1 MAATGVRDTDFPLK
15 HRRDR
20 VGRRLGKPASS
31 GSVAGNGAAMLPWLR
46 GAGCGPKLFAAGLA
60 GAASRLPR
68 PTPYETQDL
77 TMHESRPN
85 RQAIRILQLLMAAAI
100 VFPLG
105 LFSYAALSN
114 YRAAW
119 HRADE
124 RIERGLDVVQE
135 HTLKVLETVARTFGE
150 VSALIEDKSD
160 EQLTEAEARLHARLK
175 QIAEDL
181 PQVLSIWIIDSA
193 GRTAASSRLH
203 PVGRTSA
210 FASRDYFLAQ
220 VDASRPGFIGELF
233 VSLIDQ
239 VTLFGMSTRRPS
251 ADGSFRGIILVTVQ
265 PDAIRTFYARL
276 QGGIADQIGLL
287 RPDGSFLVRQ
297 PPPRQPSMTLSP
309 ASGFRRSIAAAPESG
324 RYLTT
329 GESDGVTRQFGYR
342 KLLGYPLY
350 ITAAVDLDAI
360 RAEVI
365 SQMLTHL
372 IFGVPATILLVAIT
386 YVALRRTRGFY
397 EETERRELAEA
408 TLKQAQ
414 RMEAVGQLT
423 GGVAHDFN
431 NLLMV
436 ISGNVDRL
444 RRDRTDP
451 TSARSLDAIEMA
463 ARRGTSLTRQLLSF
477 SRRQAHKPIAI
488 DLARRLLK
496 MRDMLQSS
504 LRGDIALAVDINYGV
519 WPVKVDP
526 AEFELA
532 LLNLAVNSRD
542 AMPSGGTFT
551 IRTSNLP
558 ASTVAPLGL
567 KGDLV
572 VITVMDTGPGIA
584 PEALPHVFEPFFTTK
599 EAGSGTGLGLSQ
611 IYGFATQSGGGV
623 TAANGPQG
631 GAVITLYLP
640 RSLDLPIVEPQDSPK
655 AATTLRSGAALVV
668 EDNADVAEIT
678 AGMFQSLGFT
688 TQLAENADAALAAL
702 AADPSIAVV
711 FSDIVMPGGKS
722 GLDLARELRERRP
735 DLPVL
740 LASGYSRVAQ
750 EAVAE
755 GFSILAKPYSVDDL
769 ARTLDTALGRDRRAP
784 SAPSYA
790 GATFAQS

>member
-1 MAATGVRDTDFPLK
+1 MP
-15 HRRDR
+15 
-20 VGRRLGKPASS
+20 
-31 GSVAGNGAAMLPWLR
+31 
-46 GAGCGPKLFAAGLA
+46 
-60 GAASRLPR
+60 
-68 PTPYETQDL
+68 
-77 TMHESRPN
+77 ESRPN
-85 RQAIRILQLLMAAAI
+85 PQAIRILQLLMAAAI
-100 VFPLG
+100 VFPVG
-105 LFSYAALSN
+105 LFSYAAWSN
-114 YRAAW
+114 YRSAW
-119 HRADE
+119 QRADE

-160 EQLTEAEARLHARLK
+160 EQVAEAEARLHARLK
-175 QIAEDL
+175 QIADDL
-181 PQVLSIWIIDSA
+181 PQVLSIWIIDRA
-193 GRTAASSRLH
+193 GRSVVSSRLY
-203 PVGRTSA
+203 PVGRTGP
-210 FASRDYFLAQ
+210 FAGRDYFLAQ
-220 VDASRPGFIGELF
+220 VDANRPGFIGELF
-233 VSLIDQ
+233 VSPIDQ
-239 VTLFGMSTRRPS
+239 AVLFGMSMRRPS
-251 ADGSFRGIILVTVQ
+251 ADGTFRGIILLTVQ
-265 PDAIRTFYARL
+265 PEAIRSFYARL

-287 RPDGSFLVRQ
+287 RADGSFLVRQ
-297 PPPRQPSMTLSP
+297 PPPRQSGMTLSP
-309 ASGFRRSIAAAPESG
+309 ASGFRRSVTTEPEHG

-329 GESDGVTRQFGYR
+329 GETDGVTRQFGYR
-342 KLLGYPLY
+342 KLPGYPLY

-365 SQMLTHL
+365 SPMLTHL
-372 IFGVPATILLVAIT
+372 IFGVPATVLLLAIS

-397 EETERRELAEA
+397 EEIERRELAEA

-444 RRDRTDP
+444 RRDLADTRA
-451 TSARSLDAIEMA
+451 ARALDAIEMA
-463 ARRGTSLTRQLLSF
+463 ARRGSSLTRQLLSF
-477 SRRQAHKPIAI
+477 SRRQAHKPIVI

-504 LRGDIALAVDINYGV
+504 LRGDISLTVDIDYGV

-542 AMPSGGTFT
+542 AMPSGGTFV

-558 ASTVAPLGL
+558 ADDAAPLGL

-572 VITVMDTGPGIA
+572 AIAVTDTGPGIA

-623 TAANGPQG
+623 TAANRLQG

-640 RSLDLPIVEPQDSPK
+640 RSLELPILEPQDAPK
-655 AATTLRSGAALVV
+655 VDAPPRTGTVLVV
-668 EDNADVAEIT
+668 EDSSDVAEIT
-678 AGMFQSLGFT
+678 VGMLQSLGFT
-688 TQLAENADAALAAL
+688 TRLAENVDAALAAL

-722 GLDLARELRERRP
+722 GLDLARDLRQRRP

-755 GFSILAKPYSVDDL
+755 GFSILAKPYGIDDL
-769 ARTLDTALGRDRRAP
+769 VKALDATLARGHR
-784 SAPSYA
+784 
-790 GATFAQS
+790 AQSAA